1 MQMLIEID
9 EQLAQRLERVAPARS
24 RKRSD
29 FVRAAIQKALWELEE
44 ISTAQAYARQPD
56 SAADAYLD
64 PRAWEP
70 GHKLKR
76 SRRRRK

>member
-9 EQLAQRLERVAPARS
+9 EGLAQRLERVAPARS

-44 ISTAQAYARQPD
+44 RATAQAYARHPD
-56 SAADAYLD
+56 SEVDAYLD
-64 PRAWEP
+64 ASAWEP
-70 GHKLKR
+70 GHEVKR
-76 SRRRRK
+76 PRRRRK